1 MLLER
6 SEITIREGQEEGF
19 AAVMNERGLPILRNF
34 PGVGAVTMGRGVENP
49 GKFILLVEWD
59 HMDAHAAFSKSE
71 VYGPFREL
79 FGPFSTGGVME
90 HFELY

>member
-19 AAVMNERGLPILRNF
+19 AAVMNDRGLAMLKSF
-34 PGVGAVTMGRGVENP
+34 PGVTSVSMGRGVENP
-49 GKFILLVEWD
+49 GKFILLVGWTD
-59 HMDAHAAFSKSE
+59 MSAHTAFSKSE
-71 VYGPFREL
+71 IYGPFREL

-90 HFELY
+90 HFEMD

>member
-19 AAVMNERGLPILRNF
+19 AAVMNERGLPVLRNF
-34 PGVGAVTMGRGVENP
+34 PGVGAVTMGRGFENP

-59 HMDAHAAFSKSE
+59 NMDAHTAFSKSE